1 MLHVGKWVQERGGF
15 IVLICSNRDKG
26 SETNMNFV
34 QTNKENRGIFTLK
47 LRNSH
52 FDLFNKGEN
61 WRAVPCRCHVCSPN
75 SCPFRLRSSSLLRN
89 CCFNQFP
96 KKTTTHPLC
105 DGRHKKHSHTAVN
118 FLEQGFLLPTSKL
131 IISWKCWDYH
141 REDCTLCTFC
151 AVIHLPAWYRTV
163 LQEGRI

>member
-1 MLHVGKWVQERGGF
+1 MLHVGKWVQETGGF
-15 IVLICSNRDKG
+15 IVLMCSNRDKG
-26 SETNMNFV
+26 SETNINFV
-34 QTNKENRGIFTLK
+34 QTNKEDRGIFTLK

-96 KKTTTHPLC
+96 KKPQHILYVMGGTRNILTLQLIFLNRDFCFLHLNWSSRGNAEITTEKIAL
-105 DGRHKKHSHTAVN
+105 
-118 FLEQGFLLPTSKL
+118 
-131 IISWKCWDYH
+131 Y
-141 REDCTLCTFC
+141 
-151 AVIHLPAWYRTV
+151 V
-163 LQEGRI
+163 LFMQ